1 MAENVDEKP
10 RRRRRRRSEEAEE
23 VIEDADR
30 SMTEAKGR
38 ATPGRRSRSTQAASE
53 QGNALTR
60 PFRGVIEYFKGVS
73 DELRKVTWP
82 TREDLQHLTVMTL
95 IVTILSSIA
104 LGIVALIYTEL
115 FIFGLTQGNEW
126 VFIVVFVA
134 VIALAFAFSRF
145 NAGGGSDSPY

>member
-38 ATPGRRSRSTQAASE
+38 ATPGRRSRSTQAAAEEGS
-53 QGNALTR
+53 ALTR
-60 PFRGVIEYFKGVS
+60 PFRGVIAYLRGVN

-82 TREDLQHLTVMTL
+82 TREELRHLTVMTL
-95 IVTILSSIA
+95 LVTIASSIA

-115 FIFGLTQGNEW
+115 FIFGLTQGNDW
-126 VFIVVFVA
+126 IFVVVGVSVA
-134 VIALAFAFSRF
+134 AISFAVTRY
-145 NAGGGSDSPY
+145 NARGNSNSPY